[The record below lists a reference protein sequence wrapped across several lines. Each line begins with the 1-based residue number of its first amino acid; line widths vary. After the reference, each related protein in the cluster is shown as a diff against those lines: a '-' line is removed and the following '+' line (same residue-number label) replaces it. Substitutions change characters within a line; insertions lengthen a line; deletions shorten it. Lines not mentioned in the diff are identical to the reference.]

1 MNSQSDI
8 HKTAIFC
15 LVFLNF
21 VRICLIQNKQPP
33 MGIRILSVFLLPVVW
48 FGSLGAVAPTN
59 QDSIL
64 TTSQTVQGGGSVT
77 ITSSTDPSHELW
89 LAPSGTTVFTE
100 GSTMT
105 KTNGTATT
113 ILAPAD
119 EGVYYLFVINTSSEI
134 SDASVATVTVDNTS
148 PIITINNPDQ
158 TAAAQSRTFTA
169 STNEGTLE
177 MVTVSNGICDATVNG
192 FVAYAEVVFSA
203 ESDNGSSVCYQA
215 TDTAGNTAYS
225 LSDTVTGIDTTAPTI
240 TINNP
245 DQTAAAQS
253 RTFTASTNEGI
264 LEMVTVSNGI
274 CDATL
279 SGFVAY
285 AEVIFS
291 AESDNGSSVCYQAT
305 DTAGNT
311 AYSLSDT
318 VTGIDTT
325 APTITITNPDQTTSD
340 QDRTFTATVSDGTL
354 LMVTIWGDSC
364 DASVG
369 TFEAYA
375 EVTFS
380 AESDNGRSVCYQA
393 TDAVGNVSYLQ
404 SEKVTKLDTSGPT
417 ITFTDD
423 VDPVLNNADTISITV
438 YESVSDQNV
447 YGFSADN
454 ICDASDSY
462 PNTFGSGSFVIE
474 TEDYNG
480 NHICA
485 RATDQAGN
493 IAYQASA
500 NPLNLDTTAPTITI
514 NNPDQTAAAQ
524 SRTFTASTSDGTL
537 TMATV
542 LDGVCDA
549 TVSGFVAYAEVVFSA
564 ENDNGSRI
572 CYQATDDLGNTAYEL
587 SDTVTEIDT
596 TAPTITI
603 TNPDQSFS
611 AQSREFEASVSDGTL
626 TMAIISDGICDA
638 TVSSFEAYA
647 EVVFSAEND
656 NGSRICYQATD
667 DLGNTAYE
675 LSDEVTGID
684 TTAPTI
690 RFNDDVDPVLNN
702 ADTISITVE
711 DLNSTV
717 HFYGFSADN
726 FCDET
731 DSYPYD
737 FISGG
742 SFVIDNESYNGQY
755 LCIEAEDEAENFA
768 YQISSDAL
776 NIDSTLPA
784 VGAIDIYH
792 TEDEVLVESDFNT
805 KSRGKTVIPTF
816 YDSNLD
822 TKEYTFISGAES
834 CDDSASGWSDYLL
847 PIILDSEDYNG
858 QELCFRATDQA
869 ENTSYLASG
878 IIGGL
883 DYSPPVI
890 SITEIDQTAP
900 AQSREFSATIDEEN
914 GLLSVTENLFQTILA
929 DDQQACDDTT
939 AQEFTPYEVLTFSAE
954 EENGQVICYEAVDEF
969 GNTSYAVS
977 DPVANID
984 RTPPTV
990 VSTTPTDEEN
1000 EVNINTSLVVTLSES
1015 ISLLDLDENITVTPE
1030 GEDTPEAVIAFSDV
1044 TLEDETI
1051 TIALPNDLAENTVY
1065 TVYVPAE
1072 SWQDSAENISTTELS
1087 WSFQTG
1093 AWKAFSTAPWVDSI
1107 TNTQANLRLTSDEE
1121 GSVYYLVSTT
1131 DLTEAP
1137 PLATD
1142 IKDNPTGTLA
1152 VQAAAEIIE
1161 TITGLDPYTNY
1172 WIAIVGEDTSGN
1184 LQPDPTVVSFI
1195 TQDIALN
1202 EINSTDFD
1210 ADSVTSF
1217 QDTKTDLI
1225 SAQITGI
1232 PNDLSALESVSDD
1245 STVYAVKNPVVFS
1258 NNSSSGLSAPYLFA
1272 SAQRSASTDNKK
1284 LLLAIP
1290 QGARFN
1296 QTNIEISP
1304 PVIGNNPSITNFAA
1318 KVTMEVPTNEVVVVS
1333 DGVLE
1338 LCVPGTTSSL
1348 GVSTAEQVD
1357 LYYQSQG
1364 STTWNSETPSNPR
1377 FISSSGQFCWES
1389 SHLTKFALGVYSEPT
1404 TTTTT
1409 SSGGGGGGGGG
1420 SIGYSSSSRSQAVV
1434 YQNQKSDEVFLVEKW
1449 LDFRQVEKATQ
1460 SPIRLLSSIG
1470 DYLIPT
1476 DTTITYAETGEG
1488 FTDVL
1493 KLPALNSALNKEIPE
1508 KLTAFS
1514 SVLSIASRSEA
1525 ALNFSRAY
1533 ELTIPLH
1540 KSFSSSYEEEIRAY
1554 AYQNQEFVP
1563 VDRAELSA
1571 DKKSMIIRS
1580 QVSGDFVVLGPT
1592 AAARSKNLIR
1602 IPREELSTVELFS
1615 APTGGEA
1622 RPLFADL
1629 DQAHWSHNFIGKLVS
1644 WGIIDGYPDG
1654 SFRPSSLLNKAEIS
1668 KMIALTFEL
1677 PTAEVGFG
1685 QRWFDPY
1692 LAVLKEYTI
1701 INVRNYKVD
1710 QAISRG
1716 EMMRMLIKAGGFR
1729 YNLTGTPF
1737 TDVPLDHPQF
1747 SYLQTARNLG
1757 IIDGYPDGSFR
1768 PNKAL
1773 NRAEAA
1779 KIITLAKEKFLET
1792 QALSMEP

>member
-1 MNSQSDI
+1 
-8 HKTAIFC
+8 
-15 LVFLNF
+15 
-21 VRICLIQNKQPP
+21 
-33 MGIRILSVFLLPVVW
+33 MGRRILSVFLLPVVW
-48 FGSLGAVAPTN
+48 FGSVGAVAPTN

-64 TTSQTVQGGGSVT
+64 TTSQTVPGGGSVA

-89 LAPSGTTVFTE
+89 LAPSGTIAFAE

-105 KTNGTATT
+105 KTDGTATT

-119 EGVYYLFVINTSSEI
+119 EGVYYLFVINTSSEV

-148 PIITINNPDQ
+148 PIITITNPDQ

-169 STNEGTLE
+169 STNEGT
-177 MVTVSNGICDATVNG
+177 
-192 FVAYAEVVFSA
+192 
-203 ESDNGSSVCYQA
+203 
-215 TDTAGNTAYS
+215 
-225 LSDTVTGIDTTAPTI
+225 
-240 TINNP
+240 
-245 DQTAAAQS
+245 
-253 RTFTASTNEGI
+253 

-325 APTITITNPDQTTSD
+325 APTITINNPDQTAAAQS
-340 QDRTFTATVSDGTL
+340 RTFTASVSDGTL

-549 TVSGFVAYAEVVFSA
+549 TVSGFVAYAAVVFSA

-626 TMAIISDGICDA
+626 TMATVLDGVCDA

-690 RFNDDVDPVLNN
+690 SFNDDVDPVLNN

-711 DLNSTV
+711 DLNPTV

-869 ENTSYLASG
+869 TNTNYLASG

-969 GNTSYAVS
+969 GNASYAVS

-1030 GEDTPEAVIAFSDV
+1030 GEDTPEAVIAFSEV
-1044 TLEDETI
+1044 TLEGETI
-1051 TIALPNDLAENTVY
+1051 TITLPNDLEENTVY
-1065 TVYVPAE
+1065 TVYIPAE

-1093 AWKAFSTAPWVDSI
+1093 AWKAFSAAPWVDSI

-1131 DLTEAP
+1131 DLTETP

-1172 WIAIVGEDTSGN
+1172 WVAIVGEDTSGN

-1245 STVYAVKNPVVFS
+1245 STVYAVKNTVVFS

-1389 SHLTKFALGVYSEPT
+1389 SHLTKFALGVYSEPI
-1404 TTTTT
+1404 TTTT

-1420 SIGYSSSSRSQAVV
+1420 GSLSYSSSSRSQAVV

-1476 DTTITYAETGEG
+1476 DTTITYAKTGEG

-1514 SVLSIASRSEA
+1514 SVLSIASRSEEV
-1525 ALNFSRAY
+1525 LNFSRPY

-1540 KSFSSSYEEEIRAY
+1540 KSFSNSYEEEIRAY

-1629 DQAHWSHNFIGKLVS
+1629 DQGHWSHNFIGKLVS

-1692 LAVLKEYTI
+1692 LAVLREYTI